1 MACGRVLGRFPFS
14 MVVPSVQDG
23 WMQLGKPMLIS
34 GSKSLDYALTLT
46 QLTGLATAIPATAL
60 MIARPEV
67 IFGITAASG
76 SYSNTITTTH
86 HATDT
91 SLVTDKFLAQFGIF
105 SKLSAGTTPGY
116 VAGYLSVVHRTCG
129 TSIGSRAI
137 DIEPNQTNGAPKYY
151 LLGRVPASG
160 ADKLRAA
167 IVGNAVNDI
176 DYLFYVRGVN
186 DPDNPGSWVAIGTWA
201 TFTNGMFGICTT
213 DASVSGVTPANYH
226 LLEFAIALRL
236 KAAGAN
242 PGGFLRVSAALS
254 ST

>member
-1 MACGRVLGRFPFS
+1 
-14 MVVPSVQDG
+14 MVVPTTQDG
-23 WMQLGKPMLIS
+23 WLQLGKPLLIT

-46 QLTGLATAIPATAL
+46 QVNGLATAIPATAL
-60 MIARPEV
+60 MVARPEV

-76 SYSNTITTTH
+76 SYATATGTTH
-86 HATDT
+86 HTTDT
-91 SLVTDKFLAQFGIF
+91 SAVTDKFLAQFGIL
-105 SKLSAGTTPGY
+105 SKLSSGTTQGY
-116 VAGYLSVVHRTCG
+116 VAGYLSVIHRMCG
-129 TSIGSRAI
+129 TSIGSRSI
-137 DIEPNQTNGAPKYY
+137 EIEPNQTNGAPKYY

-201 TFTNGMFGICTT
+201 TFSNGAFGICTT

-226 LLEFAIALRL
+226 LLEFAVALRL
-236 KAAGAN
+236 KTAGAN
-242 PGGFLRVSAALS
+242 PAGFLRVSAGLS
-254 ST
+254 FT